1 MKLGKSIPPRT
12 EKLISQSA
20 SGNPT
25 KKPRRELERNS
36 DLLRLVFLIK
46 KDQELAIMSLGKS
59 TSIRR
64 LKVICLI
71 ETLTNLSFTK
81 I

>member
-20 SGNPT
+20 ENPD
-25 KKPRRELERNS
+25 KKPRRELRKEFRS
-36 DLLRLVFLIK
+36 PEASLLIK
-46 KDQELAIMSLGKS
+46 KDQQHAIMSLGNS

-71 ETLTNLSFTK
+71 ETLANLSFTK